1 MNGHRHTGASS
12 PLPPKPKRDW
22 HDYLRSGWTIIGI
35 GSLVVGS
42 AFQVGRFVESMTKP
56 APTVVK
62 IPEALQTELRACRT
76 LAYIAERQCIAA
88 PRMEPKR

>member
-1 MNGHRHTGASS
+1 MNEHGHPGAPA
-12 PLPPKPKRDW
+12 PLPSKPRRDW

-42 AFQVGRFVESMTKP
+42 AFQVGRFVESLTKP
-56 APTVVK
+56 PPAVVK

-88 PRMEPKR
+88 PTLELKR